1 MTAKNPEREPPITQ
15 TSGPDAQTG
24 APHATRAQ
32 DRALALWEILSIFTS
47 SLIAEWVV
55 LSLGGGSN
63 LLIAFTVGLAFLFM
77 LCSHWARGERA
88 RDIGWR
94 VDNLLHA
101 LRLLALPTLAAVV
114 LLVAVGLYFSNVD
127 FARWRGGRSLFGM
140 PVLGLLWGLVQQY
153 VLQGFVNRRAQLI
166 WGRGAVSVLVV
177 ALMFAVLHFPN
188 PALTLAT
195 FAGGLLWAFVYQRA
209 PNLFALGLSHSL
221 MTWVLISTVPASALN
236 GLRVGFKFF
245 G

>member
-1 MTAKNPEREPPITQ
+1 MSHASQMREKVREGEA
-15 TSGPDAQTG
+15 S
-24 APHATRAQ
+24 RAE
-32 DRALALWEILSIFTS
+32 DRALAAWEILSVFTT

-55 LSLGGGSN
+55 LSLGGGNN
-63 LLIAFTVGLAFLFM
+63 LLIGFTVALAFVFM
-77 LCSHWARGERA
+77 LCSHRLRGETA

-94 VDNLLHA
+94 VDNFLPA
-101 LRLLALPTLAAVV
+101 LRLLALPTLAAIA
-114 LLVAVGLYFSNVD
+114 LLIAFGLYFSNVD

-153 VLQGFVNRRAQLI
+153 VLQGFVNRRAQI
-166 WGRGAVSVLVV
+166 VWGRGALSVLVV

-188 PALTLAT
+188 PALTLVT
-195 FAGGLLWAFVYQRA
+195 FAGALLWAVVYQRV
-209 PNLFALGLSHSL
+209 PNLLALGLSHSL
-221 MTWVLISTVPASALN
+221 MTWVLISTVPTSALN